1 MHICICIH
9 ILNVSILIHTSICTA
24 LSDIFYLAEASF
36 VPKTLNRV
44 HNKLQCIF
52 NVNGIFRE
60 KKTLKK
66 TTLIYPQI
74 FKFLSIYKTYGF
86 QKVLNLWIVGF
97 IVYKK
102 SITTIINHFIMLVW
116 DIMFNNTTKQW
127 SLPLFTTLE
136 Q

>member
-1 MHICICIH
+1 MNICICIH

-36 VPKTLNRV
+36 LPKTLNRV
-44 HNKLQCIF
+44 HNQLQYIL

-60 KKTLKK
+60 KKTQKNP
-66 TTLIYPQI
+66 LIYPQV
-74 FKFLSIYKTYGF
+74 FKFLSIYITYDF

-116 DIMFNNTTKQW
+116 DIMINNTTKQW

>member
-1 MHICICIH
+1 MNICICIH

-36 VPKTLNRV
+36 LPKTLNRV
-44 HNKLQCIF
+44 HNKLQYIL

-60 KKTLKK
+60 KKTQKNP
-66 TTLIYPQI
+66 LIYPQV
-74 FKFLSIYKTYGF
+74 FKFLSIYITYDF

-102 SITTIINHFIMLVW
+102 SLTTIINHFIMLVW

>member
-1 MHICICIH
+1 MNICICIH

-36 VPKTLNRV
+36 LPKTLNRV
-44 HNKLQCIF
+44 HNQLQYIL

-66 TTLIYPQI
+66 TLIYPQV

-102 SITTIINHFIMLVW
+102 SLTTIINHFIMLVW

>member
-1 MHICICIH
+1 MNICICIH
-9 ILNVSILIHTSICTA
+9 ILNVSILIHTSICTDF
-24 LSDIFYLAEASF
+24 SDIFYLAEASF

-44 HNKLQCIF
+44 HNKLQYIL

-66 TTLIYPQI
+66 TTIIYPQI

-86 QKVLNLWIVGF
+86 QKVFNLWIVGF

>member
-36 VPKTLNRV
+36 LPKTLNRV
-44 HNKLQCIF
+44 HNQLQYIL

-66 TTLIYPQI
+66 PLIYPQV

>member
-44 HNKLQCIF
+44 HNKLQCIL

-86 QKVLNLWIVGF
+86 QKVLNL
-97 IVYKK
+97 
-102 SITTIINHFIMLVW
+102 
-116 DIMFNNTTKQW
+116 
-127 SLPLFTTLE
+127 
-136 Q
+136 

>member
-1 MHICICIH
+1 MNICICIH

-36 VPKTLNRV
+36 LPKTLNRV
-44 HNKLQCIF
+44 HNKLQYIL

-60 KKTLKK
+60 KKTQKNP
-66 TTLIYPQI
+66 LIYPQV
-74 FKFLSIYKTYGF
+74 FKFLSIYITYDF

>member
-1 MHICICIH
+1 MNICICIH

-36 VPKTLNRV
+36 LPKTLNRV
-44 HNKLQCIF
+44 HNQLQYIL

-116 DIMFNNTTKQW
+116 DIMINNTTKQW